1 MARDRVYREW
11 RLQEVL
17 PAELTVEQ
25 ARDILLDCFYTT
37 HGDHFLE
44 TKSQLGVMADE
55 KAVRRSV
62 KGTLRIA
69 FRQMHGSYDA
79 PTKHDLENVAEY
91 LSQKSRS
98 WGTPEA
104 VIRRHTAEMHRVF
117 SRVHEN

>member
-55 KAVRRSV
+55 KAVRRASRARCASRFGRCMAATTPPPSTISRTSPSISPRSPV
-62 KGTLRIA
+62 RGNPRGRHQTA
-69 FRQMHGSYDA
+69 HGRDA
-79 PTKHDLENVAEY
+79 
-91 LSQKSRS
+91 SRLF
-98 WGTPEA
+98 PRA
-104 VIRRHTAEMHRVF
+104 
-117 SRVHEN
+117 